1 MFGLPQKA
9 NAISR
14 TVTYGTQDAPTA
26 QENRAVNWQVL
37 TGMCLIGA
45 PSLVA
50 VGATGIVNADF
61 CAYLSGGAGSIPAI
75 EYGGLA
81 VAFTGLLAGLPIAI
95 ERLDEEKVAKYAR
108 GLWFG
113 VISLSALASLAD
125 VALSPLRQPPAIH
138 TVQPVNDGL
147 DGKIQAA
154 QRALQGIPA
163 HRSEQAAYRAWNDL
177 RAANWDVWN
186 ETAECKAAG
195 PLFKFEADVCNRL
208 GKLGDEY
215 WNARRAADL
224 KKSLADLRAQ
234 KAATPVIA
242 VHDAPQ
248 EASLAD
254 AGKTRLLW
262 LVLAALRLVTA
273 SVGMWIATRYIAS
286 HLTGRTEFPRA
297 LAQIEPQQDV
307 LAPLE
312 SEEEATLQLW
322 LERCVSVRPGARV
335 GATEAFSN
343 YQTFCAAN
351 SLPEMRQKSF
361 GARLTLFTAQNGGRK
376 GTSNGNYYEGIA
388 LETGA
393 AQKLSALVQ

>member
-1 MFGLPQKA
+1 
-9 NAISR
+9 
-14 TVTYGTQDAPTA
+14 
-26 QENRAVNWQVL
+26 
-37 TGMCLIGA
+37 MCLIGA

-81 VAFTGLLAGLPIAI
+81 LAFTGLLAGLPIAI

-113 VISLSALASLAD
+113 VIGLSAVASLAD
-125 VALSPLRQPPAIH
+125 VAISPVRHPPEVH

-147 DGKIQAA
+147 DEQIKAT
-154 QRALQGIPA
+154 QRALQGIPS

-177 RAANWDVWN
+177 RAKNWDIWN
-186 ETAECKAAG
+186 ETNECQAHG
-195 PLFKFEADVCNRL
+195 PLYKFEADICNRL
-208 GKLGDEY
+208 LKLGDEY
-215 WNARRAADL
+215 WNARKAADL
-224 KKSLADLRAQ
+224 KKTLASLRAQ
-234 KAATPVIA
+234 KDATPVIA

-248 EASLAD
+248 ETSLAD

-262 LVLAALRLVTA
+262 FVLACLRLVTA

-286 HLTGRTEFPRA
+286 HLTGRTEFPRS
-297 LAQIEPQQDV
+297 LAQIEAEHDELSPMQSD
-307 LAPLE
+307 
-312 SEEEATLQLW
+312 EEAAMLLW
-322 LERCVSVRPGARV
+322 LERCVSLRLNAKPPARV
-335 GATEAFSN
+335 GASEAFSN
-343 YQTFCAAN
+343 FETFCAAN
-351 SLPEMRQKSF
+351 GLPAMKQKPF
-361 GARLTLFTAQNGGRK
+361 GERLTQYTVQNGGRK

-393 AQKLSALVQ
+393 AFMNGMILSPSR